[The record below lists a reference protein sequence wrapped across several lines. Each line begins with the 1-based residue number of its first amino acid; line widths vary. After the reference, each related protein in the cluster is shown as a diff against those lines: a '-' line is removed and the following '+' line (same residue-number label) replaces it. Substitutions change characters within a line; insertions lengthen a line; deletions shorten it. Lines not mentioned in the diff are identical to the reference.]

1 MRRQRNSNST
11 VINDNND
18 SNQKNITFSYSENF
32 NRVVEL
38 TVENYTSWRT
48 KALYLLMINNLEFYV
63 TSEKLKKLR
72 KRDINDDIDN
82 YLEYKFNNNIV
93 YDKNTTLLD
102 IKNLL

>member
-1 MRRQRNSNST
+1 
-11 VINDNND
+11 
-18 SNQKNITFSYSENF
+18 
-32 NRVVEL
+32 
-38 TVENYTSWRT
+38 
-48 KALYLLMINNLEFYV
+48 MINNLEFYV